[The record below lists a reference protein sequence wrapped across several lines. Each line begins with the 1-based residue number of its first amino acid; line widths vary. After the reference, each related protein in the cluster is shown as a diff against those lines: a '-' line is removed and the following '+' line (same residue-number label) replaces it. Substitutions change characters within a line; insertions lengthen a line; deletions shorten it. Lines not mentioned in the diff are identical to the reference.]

1 MGQFPWGDM
10 QLAPGG
16 VENVFQYR
24 GLSLN
29 DRSTDDHWRIDSVDG
44 FYDLPRARLVEYSRP
59 DRHGVVVEDMYYGG
73 RTINISGRI
82 RAGNAAKLR
91 QMEHTTKALLFYSQL
106 ETELRIKNVTGASL
120 LPQDYTIWCRP
131 VNASF
136 SEQIKADGL
145 WSLFKITLQAGD
157 PRILG
162 TIARERSLTFLSGT
176 SFSDPIWN
184 YPNFGNW
191 YAKANVRLQQIN
203 NTTSWTLNTP
213 KVSLSQPYVNGI
225 GVSYAGAATGAA
237 GTYREIETGA
247 FSNGDSQGS
256 GVVRIVDQTGAKWGN
271 QNGVNRDMAYPLSI
285 PPVNFD
291 YDRAARG
298 AVINMWCATAINSP
312 IAVIRWHDTF
322 L

>member
-24 GLSLN
+24 GLSFN
-29 DRSTDDHWRIDSVDG
+29 DRSTDDHWRVDSVEG
-44 FYDLPRARLVEYSRP
+44 FYDLPRTRLVEYARP
-59 DRHGVVVEDMYYGG
+59 DRHGVVIEDVYYGG

-91 QMEHTTKALLFYSQL
+91 QMEHTTKATLFYNQL
-106 ETELRIKNVTGASL
+106 ESELRIKNRAGASL

-136 SEQIKADGL
+136 SEQIRADGL
-145 WSLFKITLQAGD
+145 WSLFKITFQAGD

-162 TIARERSLTFLSGT
+162 TIARERGLTFFSGF
-176 SFSDPIWN
+176 SYSDPIWN
-184 YPNFGNW
+184 WPNYGNW
-191 YAKANVRLQQIN
+191 YAKANVKIQQIN
-203 NTTSWTLNTP
+203 NTTSWVLNTP
-213 KVSLSQPYVNGI
+213 KITLSGPYVNGI
-225 GVSYAGAATGAA
+225 GVSYAGAATGTS
-237 GTYREIETGA
+237 GQWREIETGA
-247 FSNGDSQGS
+247 FSYLDSQGS
-256 GVVRIVDQTGAKWGN
+256 GVVRIVDQSGAKWGN
-271 QNGVNRDMAYPLSI
+271 QNAVSRDMAYPLMI

-291 YDRAARG
+291 PALAGRHAN
-298 AVINMWCATAINSP
+298 INIYAATAINSP